1 MRADLKPVPLS
12 EKVICAGMQAV
23 GFYEYLPIED
33 PQSLLDVEVEP
44 PKAAGRDLLVE
55 VKAISVNPVDTKRRA
70 AGARP
75 ATELKILGWD
85 AAGVVSAIGPQV
97 QLFKPGE
104 KVFYAGSNQRPGANS
119 QLHLVDERIV
129 GHMPM
134 NLSYAEAAALPL
146 TTITAW
152 EAMFERMGISKSGAD
167 TGKCL
172 LILGGAGGVG
182 SIAIQLAKKLARLK
196 VIASASRPDSIAW
209 ARGLG
214 ADATVDH
221 TQSLVEQ
228 MAALGAL
235 EVDYIFCCNNTEQVF
250 PLLPRLIAP
259 QGRICSIVRM
269 AKPVDLSLLQEKSAS
284 FSWEG
289 MFTRSTFQT
298 PDMEAQHGLLEDAA
312 GLLETG
318 ALMTTLRVNLGKIC
332 AANLKQAHQRIEQ
345 GHMVGK
351 VVLEGF

>member
-1 MRADLKPVPLS
+1 MK
-12 EKVICAGMQAV
+12 AV
-23 GFYEYLPIED
+23 GFYQYLPIDHPE
-33 PQSLLDVEVEP
+33 SLLDVEVEP
-44 PKAAGRDLLVE
+44 PKPAGRDLLVE

-70 AGARP
+70 AGTRP

-85 AAGVVSAIGPQV
+85 ASGVVAASGPQA
-97 QLFKPGE
+97 QLFKPGD
-104 KVFYAGSNQRPGANS
+104 KVYYAGSNQRPGANG

-129 GHMPM
+129 GRKPT
-134 NLSYAEAAALPL
+134 NLSFAEAAALPL

-167 TGKCL
+167 TGKRL

-182 SIAIQLAKKLARLK
+182 SIAIQLAKKLARLQ

-209 ARGLG
+209 VRALG
-214 ADATVDH
+214 ADATLDH
-221 TQSLVEQ
+221 TRPLPEQ
-228 MAALGAL
+228 MAALGAP
-235 EVDYIFCCNNTEQVF
+235 EADYIFCCNNTEQVF
-250 PLLPRLIAP
+250 PVLPRLIAP

-289 MFTRSTFQT
+289 MFTRSSYQT
-298 PDMEAQHGLLEDAA
+298 PDMQAQHDLLEDAT
-312 GLLETG
+312 GLLEAG
-318 ALMTTLRVNLGKIC
+318 ALVTTLKENLGKIC
-332 AANLKQAHQRIEQ
+332 AANLKRAHQRIEQ

-351 VVLEGF
+351 LVLEDF

>member
-1 MRADLKPVPLS
+1 MK
-12 EKVICAGMQAV
+12 AV
-23 GFYEYLPIED
+23 GFYQYLPIDHPE
-33 PQSLLDVEVEP
+33 SLLDVEVEAP
-44 PKAAGRDLLVE
+44 QPAGRDLLVQ
-55 VKAISVNPVDTKRRA
+55 VQAISVNPVDTKRRA
-70 AGARP
+70 AGTRP
-75 ATELKILGWD
+75 DTELKILGWD
-85 AAGVVSAIGPQV
+85 AAGIVSAVGPQAK
-97 QLFKPGE
+97 LFKPGD
-104 KVFYAGSNQRPGANS
+104 KVYYAGSNQRPGANS

-129 GHMPM
+129 GPKPT
-134 NLSYAEAAALPL
+134 NLSFAEAAALPL

-167 TGKCL
+167 TGKHL

-196 VIASASRPDSIAW
+196 VIASASRVDSIAW
-209 ARGLG
+209 VKALG

-221 TQSLVEQ
+221 ARPLPEQ
-228 MAALGAL
+228 MAALGAPD
-235 EVDYIFCCNNTEQVF
+235 VDFIFCCNNTEAVF
-250 PLLPRLIAP
+250 PVLPRLIAP

-269 AKPVDLSLLQEKSAS
+269 GKPVDLSLLQEKSAS

-298 PDMEAQHGLLEDAA
+298 PDLEAQHGLLEDAA
-312 GLLETG
+312 GLLESG
-318 ALMTTLRVNLGKIC
+318 VLVTTVRENLGKIC
-332 AANLKQAHQRIEQ
+332 AAHLKRAHQRIEQ